1 MMNDV
6 EVQVVIRGAGPA
18 GLYLANRLHANNI
31 KAVVLEK
38 RENKEKLFSRKY
50 MVWIDEETCDL
61 LTYSEKRKMYGT
73 YQKPSEVPDGEFL
86 RPVYDPSAPYA
97 VCQMGRLQEILF
109 TNDINFRLGCEYT
122 FDEIKTKFP
131 NVKHIVHAVGAKGQ
145 LLQMKT
151 PLPESH
157 KDMLP
162 GHRDYGMTLN
172 IDQTRPKFDYSK
184 HVIPM
189 NTKTRYFLLPKKTYY
204 MGLQL
209 SPEIYS
215 LLLRYGWKNADERK
229 KKALA
234 AGLVFDR
241 EGSEKYITASNLKL
255 GDNPPVSLFDIE
267 LSERTSHETRPDD
280 KITHHFIGD
289 CAQTA
294 HFFTG
299 KGVNIAIRQADN
311 LLQFI
316 RGSITENAY
325 KDNFLEL
332 QRENREAFRKFRGL

>member
-1 MMNDV
+1 MMNNDD
-6 EVQVVIRGAGPA
+6 VQVVIRGAGPA

-38 RENKEKLFSRKY
+38 RRNKEDSFSRKY

-61 LTYSEKRKMYGT
+61 LTYSERQQTSGT

-86 RPVYDPSAPYA
+86 RPFYNPSAPYA
-97 VCQMGRLQEILF
+97 VCQMGKLQDILF
-109 TNDINFRLGCEYT
+109 KNTDVSFNSQDT
-122 FDEIKTKFP
+122 FDTIKTKFP

-145 LLQMKT
+145 LLEMEP
-151 PLPESH
+151 PLPSSYKE
-157 KDMLP
+157 MLP
-162 GHRDYGMTLN
+162 GNRDYGMTLY
-172 IDQTRPKFDYSK
+172 IDQKPPKFDYSK
-184 HVIPM
+184 HVVPV
-189 NTKTRYFLLPKKTYY
+189 NTKTRYFLLPKHTYY

-209 SPEIYS
+209 SPETYS
-215 LLLRYGWKNADERK
+215 LLLRYGWKNAGNRT

-241 EGSEKYITASNLKL
+241 EGAEKYITASNLKF
-255 GDNPPVSLFDIE
+255 GDNFAVSLFDIE
-267 LSERTSHETRPDD
+267 LNERTSHETRDD
-280 KITHHFIGD
+280 DITHHFVGD

-316 RGSITENAY
+316 LGSISENAY
-325 KDNFLEL
+325 KGNFLEL
-332 QRENREAFRKFRGL
+332 QKENREAFRKFRGL